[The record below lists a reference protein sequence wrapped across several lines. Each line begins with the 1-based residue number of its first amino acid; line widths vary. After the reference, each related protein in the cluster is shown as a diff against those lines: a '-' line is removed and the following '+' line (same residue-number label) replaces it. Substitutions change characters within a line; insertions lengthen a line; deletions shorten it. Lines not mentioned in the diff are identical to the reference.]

1 MLPRAG
7 RSASAGA
14 ARAADYFLPRVIC
27 PSCWSTDVEL
37 ISVDGRGTLHSF
49 TVCHRAAASGFEAEL
64 PYVVALVELEQG
76 VRLLST
82 VVDVEDSALRIGMPL
97 VADFEDRG
105 EGLVVPVFV
114 PAVQS

>member
-1 MLPRAG
+1 M
-7 RSASAGA
+7 
-14 ARAADYFLPRVIC
+14 
-27 PSCWSTDVEL
+27 
-37 ISVDGRGTLHSF
+37 
-49 TVCHRAAASGFEAEL
+49 

-82 VVDVEDSALRIGMPL
+82 VVDVEDGELRIGMPL

-114 PAVQS
+114 PAAQS